1 MRTSIR
7 TITALAFAVLGLG
20 AAPAAADESFALF
33 KAMCL
38 DTDGDAARAH
48 AIAEAGGWGE
58 IPAERLQELA
68 DATRAVGA
76 RGRLAAT
83 PNGIIVLMT
92 GLSAD
97 SDAQAATHICNI
109 FGFNQ
114 QQAWDASPD
123 VEQWVGL
130 PPERV
135 EGAIRMW
142 TFDVV
147 DGRRVPLADDAP
159 PSAGYAIVITTQ
171 PTSFRYELARNRPAF

>member
-7 TITALAFAVLGLG
+7 TTIALALAVLGLG
-20 AAPAAADESFALF
+20 AAPAASPSVSRHMALNRA
-33 KAMCL
+33 KDSSA
-38 DTDGDAARAH
+38 AARAH

-68 DATRAVGA
+68 DATRAVA
-76 RGRLAAT
+76 VRRRLAAT
-83 PNGIIVLMT
+83 PNGILVLMT

-97 SDAQAATHICNI
+97 SDGQAATHICNI

-114 QQAWDASPD
+114 QQAWDAAPE

-135 EGAIRMW
+135 EGAVRMW
-142 TFDVV
+142 TFDIV

-171 PTSFRYELARNRPAF
+171 PTTFRYELARNRPAY